1 MLSWVKDED
10 APAMNVQAM
19 KQALRQSIIAV
30 RDQMPASERA
40 RSSRAVVEGI
50 CRLPAYEQAG
60 TVLGYLNFGAELEA
74 EIWVHRALAD
84 GKRVLL
90 PRVNRASRHLD
101 LYQVRDLG
109 RDVAPGLWGIRE
121 PVIKRCMREDMPGRI
136 DFVLLPGVAFTR
148 DGARLGY
155 GGGFYDRLLAHLPDR
170 PTLVAGAFCLQVVP
184 EIPQEATDRKIEWL
198 VTETETIHCAQ
209 IDGRGTQDF

>member
-1 MLSWVKDED
+1 
-10 APAMNVQAM
+10 M
-19 KQALRQSIIAV
+19 KQTLRQSIIAL
-30 RDQMPASERA
+30 RDQMPAFERA
-40 RSSRAVVEGI
+40 RLSRTVIEGI
-50 CRLPAYEQAG
+50 CRLPAYHAAD

-74 EIWVHRALAD
+74 EVWVRRALAD

-101 LYQVRDLG
+101 LYRVRDLSV
-109 RDVAPGLWGIRE
+109 DVAPGMWGIRE
-121 PVIKRCMREDMPGRI
+121 PVIERCVREDAPGTV

-170 PTLVAGAFCLQVVP
+170 PALVAGAFAKQVVA
-184 EIPQEATDRKIEWL
+184 ELPQEPTDRKVEWL
-198 VTETETIHCAQ
+198 VTETETIHCALL
-209 IDGRGTQDF
+209 DGRR